1 MSPTLAFV
9 PHRHYHHHLH
19 CHSQCSTITLNKEY
33 QHRQQQQRRL
43 QADTSG
49 QNAATTIRKQQE
61 QRLPATV
68 RNNNHK
74 KFNNNNNNSNSNNN
88 KTTKS
93 TAHFAPEFMRLN
105 AEITNCETAQD
116 VLTLLASRKGA
127 LTALAGGGAVNSVNF
142 STAMHRM
149 SRAMASNTDDRKAT
163 LSNPKYALFLCALCE
178 AFAGLDCTQPLSSM
192 AQGRQPNLMSQ
203 KQTQASASS
212 TFRSRELTNIIWA
225 LAKAK
230 IVPPPSAIPVD
241 LTEHIWDDLVATSF
255 QLRTQVLQS
264 VQQQSTDWI
273 PTLAL
278 LAAKLMDAVS
288 YTITQETSTST
299 EPSTPNPHPMTPPP
313 RAQELA
319 NFLWG
324 FATAKRSTAPVVT
337 KLLQT
342 FHDTITTT
350 TLGATITTP
359 KPQEF
364 SNSIWAIATCQIYT
378 PGYSQLI
385 QHCADALD
393 NDLNFVNSFK
403 PQELSNTAWG
413 LATILAHQRQQLS
426 ISQQNPPIADGDLT
440 VLRILRH
447 VARQLIVRANQFKS
461 QELTNSLW
469 ALATLGFGVV
479 ETETAM
485 KMTMNE
491 YVFLKSNDMEGD
503 KDLMTRAVD
512 AAAKSALPRLETFR
526 EMELNNLAYA
536 LARLEKKDQ
545 PQLLEGIGK
554 QFGHHWRQRF
564 DGQDI
569 GTTMW
574 ALATLEYFNADIFRT
589 IASKVRLDQA
599 PVYRPQELSNMV
611 WAAATA
617 GVVPKYLD
625 AFDTLLV
632 SKRPSFSTFQDDPIT
647 VMFAAAAKEL
657 MNRPGAFKTQEIKDT
672 LWAFSKIG
680 LRHPALFKSVAEH
693 LVGAERIPVP
703 EGQIHCGRGM
713 KDFSPQGIGNLM
725 WSYAKQ
731 AQLSEGSN
739 PDING
744 RLAIYCTISVDV
756 GETLIKRLANCAA
769 EASLQYHDELS
780 KFKTNDIAN
789 MVWAIATL
797 GIRHGR
803 FFDAVATQIVDRT
816 HDFLSGRRS
825 GSSTFQGQELTNTV
839 WACASINVKNPK
851 LLDAVS
857 KYAMKQCTD
866 KDGNFNAKTIARFL
880 KRQELANL
888 AWSCAVMGY
897 YPKDLLRLCYRG
909 LFGEG
914 DERDPAY
921 MTKVHGDDGLQSHAI
936 MSLLYVQMA
945 MDLDIPGKVSDD
957 VLCLPG
963 NFPVGWDMSGD
974 YSLTSQDDMIP
985 LLNLTTSGIQ
995 NKVSRTLKRIGFG
1008 HVEEYVIPTSEMV
1021 HEYGVRLVGTPVDVL
1036 SIDIADPVR
1045 KIGVEVDGPG
1055 HFIHVLDTWS
1065 PQEPA
1070 LGFVQVVNGKVEYQF
1085 LWDDRMEVNG
1095 STALK
1100 QRLMNKLGWNIK
1112 HLPFWEWHSLQGSHQ
1127 KEEVYCESL
1136 LND

>member
-1 MSPTLAFV
+1 MSISPTT
-9 PHRHYHHHLH
+9 
-19 CHSQCSTITLNKEY
+19 SIST
-33 QHRQQQQRRL
+33 
-43 QADTSG
+43 
-49 QNAATTIRKQQE
+49 TTPR
-61 QRLPATV
+61 P
-68 RNNNHK
+68 
-74 KFNNNNNNSNSNNN
+74 
-88 KTTKS
+88 TT
-93 TAHFAPEFMRLN
+93 
-105 AEITNCETAQD
+105 
-116 VLTLLASRKGA
+116 
-127 LTALAGGGAVNSVNF
+127 
-142 STAMHRM
+142 
-149 SRAMASNTDDRKAT
+149 
-163 LSNPKYALFLCALCE
+163 
-178 AFAGLDCTQPLSSM
+178 
-192 AQGRQPNLMSQ
+192 
-203 KQTQASASS
+203 
-212 TFRSRELTNIIWA
+212 
-225 LAKAK
+225 
-230 IVPPPSAIPVD
+230 PV
-241 LTEHIWDDLVATSF
+241 
-255 QLRTQVLQS
+255 
-264 VQQQSTDWI
+264 
-273 PTLAL
+273 
-278 LAAKLMDAVS
+278 
-288 YTITQETSTST
+288 
-299 EPSTPNPHPMTPPP
+299 P

-324 FATAKRSTAPVVT
+324 FATAKRSTPPVVA

-342 FHDTITTT
+342 FHDTITAP
-350 TLGATITTP
+350 GATVITP

-393 NDLNFVNSFK
+393 AEINYVNSFK

-413 LATILAHQRQQLS
+413 LATIMAHQRQHYSL
-426 ISQQNPPIADGDLT
+426 SQQTMPIADDDLT

-447 VARQLIVRANQFKS
+447 VARQLTVRANQFKS

-469 ALATLGFGVV
+469 ALATLGFGVA

-503 KDLMTRAVD
+503 KDLMAKAVD

-574 ALATLEYFNADIFRT
+574 ALATLEYFDADIFRT
-589 IASKVRLDQA
+589 IASKIRLDQA
-599 PVYRPQELSNMV
+599 HSYRPQELSNMV

-617 GVVPKYLD
+617 GVVPKYLN

-632 SKRPSFSTFQDDPIT
+632 SKRPSFAIFKDDPIT

-657 MNRPGAFKTQEIKDT
+657 MNRPETFKTQEIKDT

-693 LVGAERIPVP
+693 LVGAEAKQVP

-713 KDFSPQGIGNLM
+713 KEFSPQGIGNLM

-769 EASLQYHDELS
+769 EAGLQYHDELS

-803 FFDAVATQIVDRT
+803 FFDTVATQITDRT

-825 GSSTFQGQELTNTV
+825 GFSNFQGQELTNTV

-857 KYAMKQCTD
+857 KYAMKLCTD
-866 KDGNFNAKTIARFL
+866 KDGTLNAKTISRYL
-880 KRQELANL
+880 KRQELADRK
-888 AWSCAVMGY
+888 ST
-897 YPKDLLRLCYRG
+897 RLNS
-909 LFGEG
+909 
-914 DERDPAY
+914 
-921 MTKVHGDDGLQSHAI
+921 SHPSI
-936 MSLLYVQMA
+936 
-945 MDLDIPGKVSDD
+945 
-957 VLCLPG
+957 
-963 NFPVGWDMSGD
+963 
-974 YSLTSQDDMIP
+974 
-985 LLNLTTSGIQ
+985 
-995 NKVSRTLKRIGFG
+995 SRM
-1008 HVEEYVIPTSEMV
+1008 PS
-1021 HEYGVRLVGTPVDVL
+1021 
-1036 SIDIADPVR
+1036 SA
-1045 KIGVEVDGPG
+1045 
-1055 HFIHVLDTWS
+1055 
-1065 PQEPA
+1065 
-1070 LGFVQVVNGKVEYQF
+1070 
-1085 LWDDRMEVNG
+1085 
-1095 STALK
+1095 
-1100 QRLMNKLGWNIK
+1100 
-1112 HLPFWEWHSLQGSHQ
+1112 
-1127 KEEVYCESL
+1127 
-1136 LND
+1136 